1 MFLLPLPAKISGKIK
16 KYYNNNPL
24 FFQSHNHT
32 TNTILMK
39 RVLFIFPILLSI
51 SYAQTKKP
59 SKPVTTKVPVHVTL
73 SPTDSLSYAMGVQTA
88 QYYKTQGA
96 DSINTAMVKRAYDDV
111 YKNKT
116 LLISPELANMTI
128 QKKLQEFTFQKVNAE
143 KIAGTKFLETNKKK
157 PGVITL
163 PSGLQ
168 YEIITK
174 GTGPVPKATDTVKAN
189 YIGALIDGTE
199 FDNSYKRGEAI
210 TIPVSGVIRG
220 WVEALQL
227 MPVGSKWKLYIPSEL
242 GYGDRGAGGTIP
254 GGAVLVFEIEL
265 LDIVNK

>member
-1 MFLLPLPAKISGKIK
+1 
-16 KYYNNNPL
+16 
-24 FFQSHNHT
+24 
-32 TNTILMK
+32 MK
-39 RVLFIFPILLSI
+39 RILFILPVLVSA

-59 SKPVTTKVPVHVTL
+59 SKPVITKTPVKVAL
-73 SPTDSLSYAMGVQTA
+73 SSTDSLSYAMGVQTA

-96 DSINTAMVKRAYDDV
+96 DKVNTAMIKKAYDDV
-111 YKNKT
+111 YSNKT
-116 LLISPELANMTI
+116 LLISPEQCNMTI
-128 QKKLQEFTFQKVNAE
+128 QKKIQEFMSQKSNVE
-143 KIAGTKFLETNKKK
+143 KEAGAKFLDSNKKR

-189 YIGALIDGTE
+189 YIGSLIDGKE
-199 FDNSYKRGEAI
+199 FDNSYKRGDPI

-220 WVEALQL
+220 WIEALQL
-227 MPVGSKWKLYIPSEL
+227 MPVGSKWKLYIPSDL
-242 GYGDRGAGGTIP
+242 GYGDRGAGGAIP
-254 GGAVLVFEIEL
+254 GGAALIFEIEL